1 MPLVKLFFLIDSPL
15 ILLDFLSL
23 FKPFTMSAAVDK
35 KKMIYRYMG
44 KSGLKVSVLS
54 FGYWATF
61 GVKAEATQELSDTI
75 LKLAFENGINFF
87 DNAEGYGEKGEA
99 EAVMGRSLKNLGW
112 KRSDYVVSTKLFFGG
127 NGPNDI
133 GLSRKH
139 LVEGMK
145 ASLKRLQLDY
155 VDIIFAHRPDPGTN
169 MEEVV
174 RGFSY
179 LINSGYALYWGTSEW
194 TSQQITEAY
203 WISKGPN
210 LVPPSVEQP
219 EYNLFAR
226 QKMEKE
232 YLPLF
237 NEPYR
242 IGTTIWSPLNSGILT
257 GKYNKGIP
265 EGSRLDHPNYRFLK
279 RYLANVP
286 KVVELEPI
294 AAELGCSLSQLAI
307 AWCAANR
314 NVTTVLLGA
323 SSPKQLLENLG
334 ALPVIP
340 KLTPEI
346 LAKIDAIVKNKPAPE
361 NTLGRE
367 VNSKY

>member
-1 MPLVKLFFLIDSPL
+1 VNTGDAEVI
-15 ILLDFLSL
+15 
-23 FKPFTMSAAVDK
+23 
-35 KKMIYRYMG
+35 MG
-44 KSGLKVSVLS
+44 
-54 FGYWATF
+54 
-61 GVKAEATQELSDTI
+61 Q
-75 LKLAFENGINFF
+75 
-87 DNAEGYGEKGEA
+87 
-99 EAVMGRSLKNLGW
+99 SLKNLGW
-112 KRSDYVVSTKLFFGG
+112 KRSDYVVSTKLFWGG
-127 NGPNDI
+127 NGPNDK

-155 VDIIFAHRPDPGTN
+155 VDIIFAHRPDVGTN

-179 LINSGYALYWGTSEW
+179 LVDSGMALYWGTSQW
-194 TSQQITEAY
+194 SSQQITEAY
-203 WISKGPN
+203 WISKLHN

-226 QKMEKE
+226 ERMEKD

-265 EGSRLDHPNYRFLK
+265 EGSRLDHPNYQFLK

-294 AAELGCSLSQLAI
+294 AAELGCTLSQLAI

-314 NVTTVLLGA
+314 NVSTVLLGA
-323 SSPKQLLENLG
+323 SSPEQLIENLE
-334 ALPVIP
+334 ALNVIP
-340 KLTPEI
+340 KLTPEV
-346 LAKIDAIVKNKPAPE
+346 LAKIDAIVKNKPE
-361 NTLGRE
+361 QEGTFGRDP
-367 VNSKY
+367 NFKN

>member
-1 MPLVKLFFLIDSPL
+1 
-15 ILLDFLSL
+15 
-23 FKPFTMSAAVDK
+23 MSAATAEN
-35 KKMIYRYMG
+35 KMTYRYMG
-44 KSGLKVSVLS
+44 KSGLKISVLS

-61 GVKAEATQELSDTI
+61 GAKAEATQELSDKT
-75 LKLAFENGINFF
+75 LKLAYDNGINFF
-87 DNAEGYGEKGEA
+87 DNAETYGVNTGDA
-99 EAVMGRSLKNLGW
+99 EVIMGQSLKNLGW
-112 KRSDYVVSTKLFFGG
+112 KRSDYVVSTKLFWGG
-127 NGPNDI
+127 NGPNDK

-155 VDIIFAHRPDPGTN
+155 VDIIFAHRPDVGTN

-179 LINSGYALYWGTSEW
+179 LVDSGMALYWGTSQW
-194 TSQQITEAY
+194 SSQQITEAY
-203 WISKGPN
+203 WISKLHN

-226 QKMEKE
+226 ERMEKD

-265 EGSRLDHPNYRFLK
+265 EGSRLDHPNYQFLK

-294 AAELGCSLSQLAI
+294 AAELGCTLSQLAI

-314 NVTTVLLGA
+314 NVSTVLLGA
-323 SSPKQLLENLG
+323 SSPEQLIENLE
-334 ALPVIP
+334 ALNVIP
-340 KLTPEI
+340 KLTPEV
-346 LAKIDAIVKNKPAPE
+346 LAKIDAIVKNKPE
-361 NTLGRE
+361 QEGTFGRDP
-367 VNSKY
+367 NFKN

>member
-1 MPLVKLFFLIDSPL
+1 
-15 ILLDFLSL
+15 
-23 FKPFTMSAAVDK
+23 MSAATAEN
-35 KKMIYRYMG
+35 KMTYRYMG
-44 KSGLKVSVLS
+44 KSGLKISVLS

-61 GVKAEATQELSDTI
+61 GAKAEATQELSDKT
-75 LKLAFENGINFF
+75 LKLAYDNGINFF
-87 DNAEGYGEKGEA
+87 DNAETYGVNTGDA
-99 EAVMGRSLKNLGW
+99 EVIMGQSLKNLGW
-112 KRSDYVVSTKLFFGG
+112 KRSDYVVSTKLFWGG
-127 NGPNDI
+127 NGPNDK

-155 VDIIFAHRPDPGTN
+155 VDIIFAHRPDVGTN

-179 LINSGYALYWGTSEW
+179 LVDSGMALYWGTSQW
-194 TSQQITEAY
+194 SSQQITEAY
-203 WISKGPN
+203 WISKLHN

-226 QKMEKE
+226 ERMEKD

-265 EGSRLDHPNYRFLK
+265 EGSRLDHPNYQFLK
-279 RYLANVP
+279 RHLTNVP

-294 AAELGCSLSQLAI
+294 AAELGCTLSQLAI

-314 NVTTVLLGA
+314 NVSTVLLGA
-323 SSPKQLLENLG
+323 SSPEQLIENLE
-334 ALPVIP
+334 ALNVIP
-340 KLTPEI
+340 KLTPEV
-346 LAKIDAIVKNKPAPE
+346 LAKIDAIVKNKPE
-361 NTLGRE
+361 QEGTFGRDP
-367 VNSKY
+367 NFKN